1 MQIRQVFQ
9 NTLGKVKHDL
19 IILTRNSRRR
29 YDILTWWKNSA
40 VQFPI
45 VAQMARDILG
55 MQISIVASEST
66 FSNGRRVI
74 TDYRIDMHSGWLRKS
89 SLLIYD
95 YDEVHDVLAD
105 DDLAIG
111 NTLILVTSYF

>member
-1 MQIRQVFQ
+1 MYY
-9 NTLGKVKHDL
+9 TLICLL
-19 IILTRNSRRR
+19 I
-29 YDILTWWKNSA
+29 
-40 VQFPI
+40 
-45 VAQMARDILG
+45 DILG
-55 MQISIVASEST
+55 MQISTVASEST

-74 TDYRIDMHSGWLRKS
+74 TDYRTNFSVVIVEALICTQDWLRKS
-89 SLLIYD
+89 SLPIYD

>member
-1 MQIRQVFQ
+1 MYY
-9 NTLGKVKHDL
+9 TLICLL
-19 IILTRNSRRR
+19 I
-29 YDILTWWKNSA
+29 
-40 VQFPI
+40 
-45 VAQMARDILG
+45 DILG
-55 MQISIVASEST
+55 MQISTIASEST

-74 TDYRIDMHSGWLRKS
+74 TDYRTYLSVVIVETLICTQDSLRKS
-89 SLLIYD
+89 SLPIYD